1 LADTKAG
8 YLIEYIPSMKICQK
22 RALPVKMDLKTFLN
36 KLYSEEGGLTT
47 FDGLV
52 KPAWDTKQYNKFHS
66 SVHGQAGAITLH
78 SYIDT
83 ATHNGRWLQEE
94 STAAQDPKVVVS
106 IPNGEEPA
114 TFTDADFT
122 ISGCSPTLFSTEE
135 DIISIW

>member
-1 LADTKAG
+1 
-8 YLIEYIPSMKICQK
+8 
-22 RALPVKMDLKTFLN
+22 MDLKTFLN